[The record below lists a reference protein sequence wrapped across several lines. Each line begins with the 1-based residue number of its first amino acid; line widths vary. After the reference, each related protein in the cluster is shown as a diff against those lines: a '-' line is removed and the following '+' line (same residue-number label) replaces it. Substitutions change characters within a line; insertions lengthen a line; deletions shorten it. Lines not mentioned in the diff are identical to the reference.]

1 MSFKSIIQIGATGS
15 LGGPILNALVNAG
28 KFEVSV
34 LARPSSK
41 TVYPAGV
48 KVFRADLS
56 DHRALVEAFRGKDVV
71 LVSTGDFHNAENIA
85 VPLIDAAIEAGVRRF
100 VPSGW
105 GL

>member
-1 MSFKSIIQIGATGS
+1 MSFKSIIQIGAAGS

-48 KVFRADLS
+48 NLFRADLS
-56 DHRALVEAFRGKDVV
+56 DHQALVEAFRGKHVV
-71 LVSTGDFHNAENIA
+71 LVSTGDFHNVENIS
-85 VPLIDAAIEAGVRRF
+85 VPLIDAAIEAGVNRF